1 VIGAAAAAIG
11 VAAAF
16 TDWDPRDSVLFALL
30 VGFGAVAVELTRRSG
45 EPAGLIKAV
54 HGVWQL
60 PIALLLPPVYC
71 LLAPMVTL
79 TLLQLHTRRT
89 IMHRRVFSAAANGLS
104 LGAASVAFGALHAQL
119 PWLWPGPGIKTL
131 AWLVAATAC
140 ALLWSAVNKA
150 LIMTA
155 VKMSDRTVS
164 VRGELLAREPLLN
177 DLCELCAGLLLAGA
191 VAVSWALLIPAMP
204 LVIVLQRS
212 FRHAQILSQARL
224 DSKTGLLNAATWQ
237 REARVEVERALR
249 TRTPLAVAMLD
260 IDHFKNIND
269 TYGHLTGDNVLAGLA
284 RAMRALLRDYDT
296 PGRFGGE
303 EFAILLPHTSAA
315 EAVQVAERLRVKL
328 AEITTLASLSAR
340 SVPVRVT
347 VSIGIAA
354 LESAPR
360 DLEDLL
366 AAADVALYRAKAA
379 GRDRVVLLSEDHQ
392 PVPPAP

>member
-1 VIGAAAAAIG
+1 MIIVAAAALGGAAAVTHWRAHDAA
-11 VAAAF
+11 
-16 TDWDPRDSVLFALL
+16 LFALL
-30 VGFGAVAVELTRRSG
+30 VCFGAVAVELTRRSR
-45 EPAGLIKAV
+45 EPAGLIKDV

-71 LLAPMVTL
+71 LLAPIATFA
-79 TLLQLHTRRT
+79 LLQLHTRRT

-104 LGAASVAFGALHAQL
+104 LAAASVAFSSLHAQL
-119 PWLWPGPGIKTL
+119 PWLWPGPGIRTL
-131 AWLVAATAC
+131 SWLVAATGC
-140 ALLWSAVNKA
+140 ALLWSAVNKV
-150 LIMTA
+150 LVMSA

-164 VRGELLAREPLLN
+164 VSEQLLDREPLLN
-177 DLCELCAGLLLAGA
+177 DLCEICAGLLLAGA
-191 VAVSWALLIPAMP
+191 VAISWALLIPAMP

-224 DSKTGLLNAATWQ
+224 DAKTGLLNAATWQ
-237 REARVEVERALR
+237 REARVEVERAVR

-260 IDHFKNIND
+260 IDHFKNVND
-269 TYGHLTGDNVLAGLA
+269 TYGHLTGDNVLAALA
-284 RAMRALLRDYDT
+284 SAMRALLRDYDT

-303 EFAILLPHTSAA
+303 EFAILLPHTAAA

-328 AEITTLASLSAR
+328 AEITTLAALSAR

-354 LESAPR
+354 LETAPR

-379 GRDRVVLLSEDHQ
+379 GRDRVVLLGEDHQ
-392 PVPPAP
+392 PVPRTP